1 MNNRLYKPAENL
13 KWKVIMS
20 RIKDMTKGS
29 PSKLICTFA
38 LPLILGNL
46 GQQFYMIVDTVI
58 VSQGVGLDALA
69 ALGATDW
76 TYCLFLWS
84 VQALTQGFSVKITQ
98 KFGEKDYE
106 GLRTAVHMSVLLC
119 ILMGGILTV
128 LGVLLAKPLLLLMGT
143 PEDIIQVSHS
153 YLSLMCAGTFI
164 VTAYNMASAILRSFG
179 DSKTPLI
186 AMGIAALLN
195 ICLDLLFVLGFKWG
209 VMGAAAATL
218 LAQLFSFLY
227 CFKVIKAIPFLT
239 SANRSADMPAR
250 SEITAQSTSSAQKK
264 RGNVPVFIELCKLGF
279 PLMLQHVTISIG
291 GMVLQS
297 VINGYGMVFVAG
309 FTATNKLYGLLESSA
324 IAFGFATSTYIAQNY
339 GAGLYARL
347 RTGLRKS
354 VLLSLSV
361 SVCISLIMI
370 FFGKYILMLFIS
382 SKEVYFEEALST
394 AYGYLFIMS
403 ITLFILYLLH
413 TYRNALIGLG
423 NTVFPML
430 SGFVEFFMRVSIALF
445 LPRFLGERSLF
456 FAEPSA
462 WAGCTLLLIAA
473 YYVDIH
479 KVKKLLSSRGNASL
493 PNPESPS

>member
-1 MNNRLYKPAENL
+1 MNR
-13 KWKVIMS
+13 V
-20 RIKDMTKGS
+20 KDMTKGNAT
-29 PSKLICTFA
+29 KLLVTFA

-46 GQQFYMIVDTVI
+46 GQQFYMIVDTII

-106 GLRTAVHMSVLLC
+106 GLRTAVRMSVFLC
-119 ILMGGILTV
+119 ILTGTLLTV

-143 PEDIIQVSHS
+143 PEDIIRISHS
-153 YLSLMCAGTFI
+153 YLSLMCAGTII

-195 ICLDLLFVLGFKWG
+195 ICLDLLFVLGFQWG

-218 LAQLFSFLY
+218 LAQLISFLY
-227 CFKVIKAIPFLT
+227 CLKVIKSIPFLRST
-239 SANRSADMPAR
+239 HQSADVTVPN
-250 SEITAQSTSSAQKK
+250 ETTVQSTFSAQKK
-264 RGNVPVFIELCKLGF
+264 RVDVPVFIDLCKLGF

-339 GAGLYARL
+339 GAGLYERL
-347 RTGLRKS
+347 RTGLRKA
-354 VLLSLSV
+354 VFLSLSV
-361 SVCISLIMI
+361 SVCISFTMI
-370 FFGKYILMLFIS
+370 FFGKSILMLFIS
-382 SKEVYFEEALST
+382 SKEIYFEEALST

-423 NTVFPML
+423 NTVIPML

-445 LPRFLGERSLF
+445 LPGFLGERSLF

-462 WAGCTLLLIAA
+462 WAGCTLLLIVA
-473 YYVDIH
+473 YYIDIR
-479 KVKKLLSSRGNASL
+479 KVKRMLSSKK
-493 PNPESPS
+493 PENPLNPAEPS